1 MDVPQLMNTTEFS
14 ASTKGTGKVLLPH
27 SAKTCVHSLSCAWLL
42 ATPWTVAYQAS
53 LSMGFSRQQYWS
65 RLPFPSP
72 RDLPHPGLKRRSALQ
87 ADSFPT
93 KSPGKP
99 KVNEQPSSPWRALRP
114 HCPAQGLG
122 TETCSLT
129 TFPRGWRGEARPSR
143 KVLWGVEEASL
154 EEAVLLKGFTFISG
168 SKDLLTK

>member
-72 RDLPHPGLKRRSALQ
+72 RDLPNPGIESTSPSTPGLMSRFFYHWAPREAPFTEQICKEQQVAQVRMIPYLN
-87 ADSFPT
+87 T
-93 KSPGKP
+93 KWHTIFLHFILWFLNLLFCKFSLYELTFSPLHVSPLFVRKP
-99 KVNEQPSSPWRALRP
+99 FFN
-114 HCPAQGLG
+114 H
-122 TETCSLT
+122 
-129 TFPRGWRGEARPSR
+129 
-143 KVLWGVEEASL
+143 
-154 EEAVLLKGFTFISG
+154 
-168 SKDLLTK
+168 